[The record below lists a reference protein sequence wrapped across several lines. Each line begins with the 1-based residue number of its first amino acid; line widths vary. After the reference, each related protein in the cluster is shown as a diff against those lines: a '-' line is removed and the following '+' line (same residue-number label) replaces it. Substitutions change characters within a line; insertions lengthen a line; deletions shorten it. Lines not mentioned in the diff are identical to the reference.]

1 MYLFK
6 KLFII
11 IVDPILVKFFL
22 LFTMVSAPFIPQPRD
37 HLHVPIADIYSS
49 LSLLLSL
56 SYFKSQVCFSGIFI
70 LRLLIPYNQSVT
82 NYLRLCQMQSH
93 FLAALLNINNTA
105 MNILGNS
112 QQTVYQLVHVILA
125 SYGFH
130 CLNISV
136 ISAITDVSINFVVT
150 QQDCMLRLSLIR
162 GLPCVNN
169 MNFLVYIFLNFKY
182 YWYAYKCQLGDLF
195 ILSVCLIQ

>member
-1 MYLFK
+1 MYRYGLAKLESIKCDTIDKFKGRYKKLNKIFYKYMYLFK

-70 LRLLIPYNQSVT
+70 LRLLIPYNRSVT
-82 NYLRLCQMQSH
+82 NYLRLC
-93 FLAALLNINNTA
+93 
-105 MNILGNS
+105 
-112 QQTVYQLVHVILA
+112 
-125 SYGFH
+125 
-130 CLNISV
+130 
-136 ISAITDVSINFVVT
+136 
-150 QQDCMLRLSLIR
+150 
-162 GLPCVNN
+162 
-169 MNFLVYIFLNFKY
+169 
-182 YWYAYKCQLGDLF
+182 
-195 ILSVCLIQ
+195 